1 MILEVLGIIL
11 LVFIFMLIGY
21 YFALSFW
28 SVKELINSSKENLKL
43 NEQLTKI
50 NQHQVEQINIANE
63 TIKKNRDWYIIQLRT
78 IGNYINEKYSD
89 IIINSQLNAMLGSN
103 LEEAQFVEEK
113 HKEYNIDDL
122 LDKINEYG
130 IDSLTLDEL
139 DFLKGDLD

>member
-28 SVKELINSSKENLKL
+28 SVKELIKSSKENLKL

-103 LEEAQFVEEK
+103 LEQAQFVEEK

>member
-28 SVKELINSSKENLKL
+28 SVKELIKSSKENLEL

-103 LEEAQFVEEK
+103 LEQAQFVEEK